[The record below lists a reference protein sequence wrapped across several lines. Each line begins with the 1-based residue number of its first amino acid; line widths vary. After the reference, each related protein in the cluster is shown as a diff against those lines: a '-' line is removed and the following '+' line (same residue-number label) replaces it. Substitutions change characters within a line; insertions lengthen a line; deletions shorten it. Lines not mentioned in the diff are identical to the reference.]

1 MILNEKFIQAVI
13 DIAQLA
19 GGFIYAHYG
28 KVDDKQ
34 IQIKDLNSLVSYVD
48 TNSETIII
56 ERLRELLPESSFL
69 AEESSVEQPTSDYV
83 WIIDP
88 LDGTTN
94 FLHQIP
100 VFAVSIALQFRGE
113 IILGV
118 VYEVNQKEC
127 FHAVKGQGA
136 YLNGN
141 KIAIKNI
148 EFKDGLIATGFPY
161 YDFSKT
167 DAYLKVLEKLM
178 RSTRGVRRL
187 GAAAV
192 DLAYVACGR
201 YSAFFEYSLA
211 PWDVAAGAL
220 IVQEAG
226 GVVSDFTRGENWLFG
241 KTIVA
246 GSPIGHLGVL
256 NLIEECFDC

>member
-1 MILNEKFIQAVI
+1 MILNNIFVQSVI

-19 GGFIYAHYG
+19 GGFIHAHYG
-28 KVDDKQ
+28 KVDENQ
-34 IQIKDLNSLVSYVD
+34 IHTKDLNSLVSYVD

-69 AEESSVEQPTSDYV
+69 AEESSAGLENTEYV

-100 VFAVSIALQFRGE
+100 IFAVSIALQYRGE

-136 YLNGN
+136 FLNGSP
-141 KIAIKNI
+141 ISVKNL
-148 EFKDGLIATGFPY
+148 ELQDGLIATGFPY

-167 DAYLKVLEKLM
+167 EAYLKVLENLM
-178 RSTRGVRRL
+178 LHTRGVRRL

-201 YSAFFEYSLA
+201 YNAFFEYSLA

-220 IVQEAG
+220 IVREAG
-226 GVVSDFTRGENWLFG
+226 GQVSDFLGEENWLLG

-246 GSPIGHLGVL
+246 GSEKGHAGVL
-256 NLIEECFDC
+256 KLVKEYFKA

>member
-1 MILNEKFIQAVI
+1 MILNNDFVQSVI

-19 GGFIYAHYG
+19 GGFIHAHYG
-28 KVDDKQ
+28 KVDEQQ
-34 IQIKDLNSLVSYVD
+34 IHTKDLNSLVSYVD

-69 AEESSVEQPTSDYV
+69 AEESTAGLEDTDYV

-100 VFAVSIALQFRGE
+100 IFAVSIALQFQGE

-136 YLNGN
+136 YLNGS
-141 KIAIKNI
+141 KISVRNF
-148 EFKDGLIATGFPY
+148 ELKDGLVATGFPY

-167 DAYLKVLEKLM
+167 EAYLKVLENLM
-178 RSTRGVRRL
+178 LHTRGVRRL

-201 YSAFFEYSLA
+201 YNAFFEYSLA
-211 PWDVAAGAL
+211 SWDVAAGAL
-220 IVQEAG
+220 IVKEAG
-226 GVVSDFTRGENWLFG
+226 GKVSDFSGTDDWLMG

-246 GSPIGHLGVL
+246 GSDMGHAEVL
-256 NLIEECFDC
+256 NIVKAYFQ

>member
-1 MILNEKFIQAVI
+1 MKLNNDFVQSVI

-19 GGFIYAHYG
+19 GGFIHAHYG
-28 KVDDKQ
+28 KVDEQQ
-34 IQIKDLNSLVSYVD
+34 IHTKDLNSLVSYVD

-69 AEESSVEQPTSDYV
+69 AEESTAGLEDTDYV

-100 VFAVSIALQFRGE
+100 IFAVSIALQHKGE

-136 YLNGN
+136 YLNGS
-141 KIAIKNI
+141 KISVRNF
-148 EFKDGLIATGFPY
+148 ELKDGLVATGFPY

-167 DAYLKVLEKLM
+167 EAYLKVLENLM
-178 RSTRGVRRL
+178 LHTRGVRRL

-201 YSAFFEYSLA
+201 YNAFFEYSLA

-220 IVQEAG
+220 IVKEAG
-226 GVVSDFTRGENWLFG
+226 GKVSDFSGTDDWLMG

-246 GSPIGHLGVL
+246 GSDMGHAEVL
-256 NLIEECFDC
+256 NIVKAYFQ